1 MLSELKA
8 DIDAAFTGQLRAGVL
23 HHALPSV
30 PDGAGGTIGGGTED
44 HAFEGVRGSFGTIA
58 HGIGGVP
65 RENSK
70 IEILASSCAVVP
82 ARLDTLT
89 IEGITLQIVDV
100 QRDPAAAWYECNC
113 QSMPS

>member
-1 MLSELKA
+1 MLDELKA
-8 DIDAAFTGQLRAGVL
+8 DIDAAFTGQLRAGTL

-44 HAFEGVRGSFGTIA
+44 YDFEGIRGSFGTIA

-65 RENSK
+65 RSNEQ

-89 IEGITLQIVDV
+89 IESMTFQILDV
-100 QRDPAAAWYECNC
+100 QRDPAAAWYVCNC

>member
-8 DIDAAFTGQLRAGVL
+8 DIDAAFTGQLLAGVL

-44 HAFEGVRGSFGTIA
+44 HDFEGIRGSFGTIA

-65 RENSK
+65 RTNEQ
-70 IEILASSCAVVP
+70 IEILASSLTVVP

-89 IEGITLQIVDV
+89 IEGLTFQVVDV
-100 QRDPAAAWYECNC
+100 QRDPAAAWYQLNC

>member
-8 DIDAAFTGQLRAGVL
+8 DIDAAFTGQLRAGTL

-44 HAFEGVRGSFGTIA
+44 YAFEGIRGSFGTIA

-65 RENSK
+65 RSNEQ

-89 IEGITLQIVDV
+89 IESMTFQILDV
-100 QRDPAAAWYECNC
+100 QRDPAAAWYVCNC